1 MCSYGSFAKMGGS
14 GAGLLRSKGEQRKDR
29 PRRLSTKEKRLGVSL
44 RKADV
49 AFVNACKG
57 GLVDSVGD
65 ILAHQA
71 GDARHVTSVNVV
83 VRSGG
88 RSQTNRL
95 TTALHEA
102 ARGGHGNVCEVLL
115 GAGADPRLTLE
126 LGRVLTALHVVTTP
140 QAAQILLDGGAP
152 SQYRQTL
159 RSDSRVPDP
168 AWYQRAQKRPAVAV
182 VIDAFNEELL
192 KRKGRRVAAR
202 ARLQMIWQRLQGMVV
217 GIRFIRKY
225 QIAWKERFYDPE
237 NGAFMRGIGAERFA
251 FYAGGGANSDSDRDE
266 GDASEGGD
274 AEAGTCT
281 GDIDP
286 SLSITSGNGGGGGG
300 ACRDGP
306 ETVAVEFAA
315 GKGVAAVHAIRRKQR
330 RRNEDLAATRVLPK
344 ASPPSLTD
352 GPVNQCRLAEN
363 SEECHRLPPKRLAEL
378 KLAELKSHAFERLFG
393 SSPNSKKFREVGT
406 ELVS

>member
-1 MCSYGSFAKMGGS
+1 M
-14 GAGLLRSKGEQRKDR
+14 
-29 PRRLSTKEKRLGVSL
+29 PRTR
-44 RKADV
+44 D
-49 AFVNACKG
+49 
-57 GLVDSVGD
+57 
-65 ILAHQA
+65 
-71 GDARHVTSVNVV
+71 
-83 VRSGG
+83 
-88 RSQTNRL
+88 
-95 TTALHEA
+95 
-102 ARGGHGNVCEVLL
+102 
-115 GAGADPRLTLE
+115 
-126 LGRVLTALHVVTTP
+126 
-140 QAAQILLDGGAP
+140 
-152 SQYRQTL
+152 
-159 RSDSRVPDP
+159 SDSDDERS
-168 AWYQRAQKRPAVAV
+168 
-182 VIDAFNEELL
+182 
-192 KRKGRRVAAR
+192 RRR
-202 ARLQMIWQRLQGMVV
+202 DRDR
-217 GIRFIRKY
+217 
-225 QIAWKERFYDPE
+225 DD
-237 NGAFMRGIGAERFA
+237 
-251 FYAGGGANSDSDRDE
+251 DSDRDE